1 MSDIKGK
8 YKKILEDLENNIKD
22 PEDLIYTKEKFMELT
37 LIFMDIVDRLTAL
50 TDARIKEIEDK
61 QQEINNKI
69 NNVQSLVDEIE
80 GDIYEN
86 DEDYEF
92 EIVCP
97 YCNYE
102 FTTDMDDEEKDEIK
116 CPKCNNIIELDWN
129 NEEEFACDGECS
141 HCFESQVAEEDK
153 KYNSKKDNN
162 NNEENNEENKEDE
175 DM

>member
-22 PEDLIYTKEKFMELT
+22 SEDLQYAKEKFMELS
-37 LIFMDIVDRLTAL
+37 LLFMDIIDRLTIL

-61 QQEINNKI
+61 QTEIDNKI
-69 NNVQSLVDEIE
+69 SSVQSIVDEIE
-80 GDIYEN
+80 GDIYED
-86 DEDYEF
+86 DENYEF

-102 FTTDMDDEEKDEIK
+102 FTTDIADEEKEEIK

-129 NEEEFACDGECS
+129 SEDDYSCDGNCS
-141 HCFESQVAEEDK
+141 HCYGEKVAEDDTKYDSKNKGQEDK
-153 KYNSKKDNN
+153 
-162 NNEENNEENKEDE
+162 ENKDEDE

>member
-22 PEDLIYTKEKFMELT
+22 PQDLLYTKEKFMELS
-37 LIFMDIVDRLTAL
+37 LLFMDIIDRLTIL
-50 TDARIKEIEDK
+50 TDARIKEREDK
-61 QQEINNKI
+61 QTEIDNKI
-69 NNVQSLVDEIE
+69 SSVQSIVDEIE
-80 GDIYEN
+80 GDIYED
-86 DEDYEF
+86 DENYEF

-102 FTTDMDDEEKDEIK
+102 FTTDIADEEKEEIK

-129 NEEEFACDGECS
+129 SEDEYSCDGNCS
-141 HCFESQVAEEDK
+141 HCYGEEVAEDEAEYDSKNKGQEDK
-153 KYNSKKDNN
+153 ESK
-162 NNEENNEENKEDE
+162 EEDE